1 MKKLIQLIALLTIA
15 VWGSEVDAQT
25 TTQATLQRTADLV
38 ITVFAKPTM
47 AVSTGTN
54 VNILFAVSLPMAEG
68 PASLTCTSL
77 IGGTVTA
84 AATEI
89 IGGRK
94 CYPFTIIGVSTAA
107 LNANVDN
114 PFGTITFPSS
124 ETGDVVQLND
134 FSSGSE
140 PNNNVYWYV
149 SFGGIDATDYTNKFY
164 GTNAVNDEFGDSWVE
179 ADLPLPV
186 SLVSFK
192 AEKFQD
198 RSTSLNWS
206 TVSEINS
213 SHFLVQRSTDK
224 KSWSTV
230 GRVNAAGNS
239 QLVEN
244 YQFVDENV
252 YNGLDSRL
260 SVYYRLQMV
269 DLDGQQKN
277 SPIENV
283 VFGKEGSKSSELA
296 LLVYPNPATDGVQ
309 VEWNGQN
316 SIQPTL
322 LELYDMT
329 GKLVLTQKVSDHANQ
344 EYIDFGPA
352 KISTGLYLLRILNG
366 SEPIDHQQIVVGQA
380 R

>member
-1 MKKLIQLIALLTIA
+1 MKKIIHLIALLTFMVGGFA
-15 VWGSEVDAQT
+15 MHAQT
-25 TTQATLQRTADLV
+25 FTQATLQRTGSLV
-38 ITVFAKPTM
+38 ITVYAKPTTT
-47 AVSTGTN
+47 VSTGTN
-54 VNILFAVSLPMAEG
+54 LNILFAVSLPMAEG

-94 CYPFTIIGVSTAA
+94 CYPFTLIGVSTAV

-114 PFGTITFPSS
+114 AFGTITFPNS
-124 ETGDVVQLND
+124 ESGDVVQLND

-140 PNNNVYWYV
+140 PNTNVYWYI
-149 SFGGIDATDYTNKFY
+149 SFGGIDATDYANKFY

-198 RSTSLNWS
+198 RNTSLTWN

-213 SHFLVQRSTDK
+213 SHFLVQRSSDK
-224 KSWSTV
+224 KSWSTI

-239 QLVEN
+239 QFIEN
-244 YQFVDENV
+244 YQFIDENV
-252 YNGLDSRL
+252 YNGLDNSL
-260 SVYYRLQMV
+260 SVYYRLQMI

-283 VFGKEGSKSSELA
+283 VFGKEGSKSSEFA

-322 LELYDMT
+322 LELYDVT
-329 GKLVLTQKVSDHANQ
+329 GKLVLTQKVSDNTNQ
-344 EYIDFGPA
+344 EYLDFGA
-352 KISTGLYLLRILNG
+352 GNISTGLYLLRILNG
-366 SEPIDHQQIVVGQA
+366 SEPIEHQQIVVGQN